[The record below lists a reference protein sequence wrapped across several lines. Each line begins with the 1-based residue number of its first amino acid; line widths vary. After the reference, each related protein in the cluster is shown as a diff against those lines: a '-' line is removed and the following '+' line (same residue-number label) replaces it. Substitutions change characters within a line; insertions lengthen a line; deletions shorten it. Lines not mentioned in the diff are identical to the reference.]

1 MIPEKRKHDDL
12 REQPCPV
19 CNGTSFEWGV
29 LDRTGYS
36 KGVMSWRMS
45 QLISLRRCLDCDNVL
60 MFMADPEMRQA
71 QKMAAIKLVVI
82 ILLVVFSILAI
93 TMLIAYQAQSIS

>member
-29 LDRTGYS
+29 LERTGYS
-36 KGVMSWRMS
+36 KGVISWRMP

-60 MFMADPEMRQA
+60 MFMADAETNQSRQTA
-71 QKMAAIKLVVI
+71 TIKMVAI
-82 ILLVVFSILAI
+82 ILLIVFSILAI
-93 TMLIAYQAQSIS
+93 TMLIVYQAQSIS